1 MATIILDNNQ
11 PTNIDVNLLI
21 NDGYNGN
28 WKKVGTTLVH
38 DNIRSSYIDR
48 PIPALVEGETYRVT
62 YTVSTY
68 DNCSVRV
75 YLGDTAGTIR
85 TSAGTFVQNLTLE
98 GLKKIRFWANGD
110 VIINYAKVEKLTTE
124 VEEEI
129 VDMNDETTVE
139 NKSWT
144 LSYHPILEQWLSL
157 HSYLPNN
164 YLLHASKC
172 IVKRNDTQLK
182 LTNSGDYGE
191 YFDAALKPFILE
203 SIFND
208 NPLYTKVFD
217 NITVNLVSEGSNKAS
232 TNKFFDK
239 AVLNTEYQCSG
250 EITLDL
256 TNLTKKERNWT
267 IHKFN
272 DLTNNTNNPL
282 FTSDWADTQAQYPID
297 KVVNT
302 DKIDTSKPWY
312 QRARFRDK
320 FLAVRFMENNLQNQK
335 LIVKFVSSVF
345 RQSYR

>member
-1 MATIILDNNQ
+1 MAVITLDNNK
-11 PTNIDVNLLI
+11 PTTIDINTLI
-21 NDGYNGN
+21 NGGVSGV
-28 WKKVGTTLVH
+28 WKIVGSTLVH

-48 PIPALVEGETYRVT
+48 VVPELIVGETYRVT

-68 DNCSVRV
+68 TDCSVRV
-75 YLGDTAGTIR
+75 YLGDTAGTLR
-85 TSAGTFVQNLTLE
+85 TSAGTHVEILTLT
-98 GLKKIRFWANGD
+98 GLKKLRFWANGN
-110 VIINYAKVEKLTTE
+110 VIINYAKIEKLTT
-124 VEEEI
+124 
-129 VDMNDETTVE
+129 TTVENLLNLNDATKTE

-144 LSYHPILEQWLSL
+144 LSYNPILEQWLSL

-164 YLLHASKC
+164 YLIHSNKC
-172 IVKRNDTQLK
+172 LVKRNDSQLK
-182 LTNSGDYGE
+182 LTNSGAYGD
-191 YFDAALKPFILE
+191 YFDVALKPFILE

-217 NITVNLVSEGSNKAS
+217 NITVNVISEGTNKAS

-239 AVLNTEYQCSG
+239 AILNTEYQCSG
-250 EITLDL
+250 EIVLDL
-256 TNLTKKERNWT
+256 TNLTKKERDWT

-282 FTSDWADTQAQYPID
+282 FTSDWADTATQYPID
-297 KVVNT
+297 KIVNT

-320 FLAVRFMENNLQNQK
+320 FLAVRFIENNLENQK
-335 LIVKFVSSVF
+335 ISCKFVSSVF